1 MIEMGV
7 VREDVARRAG
17 VSGTTVSHVLN
28 GTKAVTP
35 EVRQRVLE
43 AARELNY
50 HPSLVARGLATKETK
65 QIAILVKS
73 LQNPYYS
80 AIHEGIQRV
89 AAKEG
94 YIVSVLSTQNSP
106 AQNMNTMLA
115 RGMDGVIIASTSSL
129 RDFEDF
135 LTPSSPM
142 AFVSAE
148 VASHFYGKAVFEMVH
163 AFCDLGHR
171 RIAFLS
177 GLSMKKPS
185 HYRYR
190 DFMDALRT
198 YGMEMEEALLVD
210 GDGTTDEQ
218 SGYRAAD
225 TLLKRG
231 VPFTGVFAANDLMAM
246 GAMKRFWEAGLRIPE
261 DISICGCDDIIAASY
276 TAPPLAT
283 LQSHAVILGEYLMY
297 QLLEK
302 MQPGRSSPLTD
313 KQIHAEFVLRESM
326 GPARKESL

>member
-1 MIEMGV
+1 MGV
-7 VREDVARRAG
+7 IRKDVALLAG

-35 EVRQRVLE
+35 EVRQRVL
-43 AARELNY
+43 AAAKELNY
-50 HPSLVARGLATKETK
+50 HPSLVARGLVTKETK

-89 AAKEG
+89 ATKEG
-94 YIVSVLSTQNSP
+94 YLVSVLSTQNSP
-106 AQNMNTMLA
+106 AQNMQTMLA

-129 RDFEDF
+129 REFEDF
-135 LTPSSPM
+135 LTPSGPM
-142 AFVSAE
+142 AFVNAE
-148 VASHFYGKAVFEMVH
+148 VASHFYREAVFAMVR
-163 AFCDLGHR
+163 AFHDLGHR

-177 GLSMKKPS
+177 GLSVKKPA
-185 HYRYR
+185 HYRYY
-190 DFMDALRT
+190 DFMDALHT
-198 YGMEMEEALLVD
+198 YGMECEEALLVD

-231 VPFTGVFAANDLMAM
+231 VRFTAVFAANDLMAL

-261 DISICGCDDIIAASY
+261 DISICGCDDILAASY

-283 LQSHAVILGEYLMY
+283 LQSHAVTLGEYLMY

-302 MQPGRSSPLTD
+302 MQPERINPLSD

-326 GPARKESL
+326 GPARKE

>member
-1 MIEMGV
+1 MGV
-7 VREDVARRAG
+7 IRKDVALLAG

-35 EVRQRVLE
+35 EVRQRVL
-43 AARELNY
+43 AAAKELNY

-89 AAKEG
+89 AAKKG

-129 RDFEDF
+129 REFEDF
-135 LTPSSPM
+135 LTPSGPM
-142 AFVSAE
+142 AFVNAE
-148 VASHFYGKAVFEMVH
+148 VASHFYREAVFAMVR
-163 AFCDLGHR
+163 AFHDLGHR

-177 GLSMKKPS
+177 GLSVKKPA
-185 HYRYR
+185 HYRYY
-190 DFMDALRT
+190 DFMDALHT
-198 YGMEMEEALLVD
+198 YGMECEEALLVD

-231 VPFTGVFAANDLMAM
+231 VRFTAVFAANDLMAL

-261 DISICGCDDIIAASY
+261 DISICGCDDILAASY

-283 LQSHAVILGEYLMY
+283 LQSHAVTLGEYLMY
-297 QLLEK
+297 QLL
-302 MQPGRSSPLTD
+302 
-313 KQIHAEFVLRESM
+313 
-326 GPARKESL
+326 

>member
-1 MIEMGV
+1 MGV
-7 VREDVARRAG
+7 IRKDVALLAG

-35 EVRQRVLE
+35 EVRQRVL
-43 AARELNY
+43 AAAKELNY
-50 HPSLVARGLATKETK
+50 HPSLVARGLVTKETK

-89 AAKEG
+89 ATKEG
-94 YIVSVLSTQNSP
+94 YLVSVLSTQNSP
-106 AQNMNTMLA
+106 AQNMQTMLA

-129 RDFEDF
+129 REFEDF
-135 LTPSSPM
+135 LTPSGPM
-142 AFVSAE
+142 AFVNAE
-148 VASHFYGKAVFEMVH
+148 VASHFYREAVFAMVR
-163 AFCDLGHR
+163 AFHDLGHR

-177 GLSMKKPS
+177 GLSVKKPA
-185 HYRYR
+185 HYRYY
-190 DFMDALRT
+190 DFMDALHT
-198 YGMEMEEALLVD
+198 YGMECEEALLVD

-231 VPFTGVFAANDLMAM
+231 VRFTAVFAANDLMAL
-246 GAMKRFWEAGLRIPE
+246 GAMKRFWEAGLQIPE
-261 DISICGCDDIIAASY
+261 DISICGCDDIFAASY
-276 TAPPLAT
+276 TTPPLAT
-283 LQSHAVILGEYLMY
+283 LQSHAVTLGEYLMY

-302 MQPGRSSPLTD
+302 MQPERVNPLSD

-326 GPARKESL
+326 GPARKE

>member
-1 MIEMGV
+1 MGV
-7 VREDVARRAG
+7 IRKDVALLAG

-35 EVRQRVLE
+35 EVRQRVL
-43 AARELNY
+43 AAAKELNY
-50 HPSLVARGLATKETK
+50 HPSLVARGLVTKETK

-89 AAKEG
+89 ATKEG
-94 YIVSVLSTQNSP
+94 YLVSVLSTQNSP
-106 AQNMNTMLA
+106 AQNMQTMLA

-129 RDFEDF
+129 REFEDF
-135 LTPSSPM
+135 LTPSGPM
-142 AFVSAE
+142 AFVNAE
-148 VASHFYGKAVFEMVH
+148 VASHFYREAVFAMVR
-163 AFCDLGHR
+163 AFHDLGHR

-177 GLSMKKPS
+177 GLSVKKPA
-185 HYRYR
+185 HYRYY
-190 DFMDALRT
+190 DFMDALHT
-198 YGMEMEEALLVD
+198 YGMECEEALLVD

-231 VPFTGVFAANDLMAM
+231 VRFTAVFAANDLMAL

-261 DISICGCDDIIAASY
+261 DISICGCDDIFAASY
-276 TAPPLAT
+276 TTPPLAT
-283 LQSHAVILGEYLMY
+283 LQSHAVTLGEYLMY

-302 MQPGRSSPLTD
+302 MQPERINPLSD

-326 GPARKESL
+326 GPARKE

>member
-1 MIEMGV
+1 MGV
-7 VREDVARRAG
+7 IRKDVALLAG

-35 EVRQRVLE
+35 EVRQRVL
-43 AARELNY
+43 AAAKELNY
-50 HPSLVARGLATKETK
+50 HPSLVARGLVTKETK

-89 AAKEG
+89 ATKEG
-94 YIVSVLSTQNSP
+94 YLVSVLSTQNSP
-106 AQNMNTMLA
+106 AQNMQTMLA

-129 RDFEDF
+129 REFEDF
-135 LTPSSPM
+135 LTPSGPM
-142 AFVSAE
+142 AFVNAE
-148 VASHFYGKAVFEMVH
+148 VASHFYREAVFAMVR
-163 AFCDLGHR
+163 AFHNLGHR

-177 GLSMKKPS
+177 GLSVKKPA
-185 HYRYR
+185 HYRYY
-190 DFMDALRT
+190 DFMDALHT
-198 YGMEMEEALLVD
+198 YGMECEEALLVD

-231 VPFTGVFAANDLMAM
+231 VRFTAVFAANDLMAL

-261 DISICGCDDIIAASY
+261 DISICGCDDIFAASY
-276 TAPPLAT
+276 TTPPLAT
-283 LQSHAVILGEYLMY
+283 LQSHAVTLGEYLMY

-302 MQPGRSSPLTD
+302 MQPERINPLSD

-326 GPARKESL
+326 GPARKE

>member
-1 MIEMGV
+1 MGV
-7 VREDVARRAG
+7 IRKDVALLAG
-17 VSGTTVSHVLN
+17 VSGSTVSHVLN

-35 EVRQRVLE
+35 EVRQRVL
-43 AARELNY
+43 AAAKELNY
-50 HPSLVARGLATKETK
+50 HPSLVARGLVTKETK

-89 AAKEG
+89 ATKEG
-94 YIVSVLSTQNSP
+94 YLVCVLSTQNSP
-106 AQNMNTMLA
+106 AQNMQTMLA

-129 RDFEDF
+129 REFEDF
-135 LTPSSPM
+135 LTPSGPM
-142 AFVSAE
+142 AFVNAE
-148 VASHFYGKAVFEMVH
+148 VASHFYREAVFAMVR
-163 AFCDLGHR
+163 AFHDLGHR

-177 GLSMKKPS
+177 GLSVKKPA
-185 HYRYR
+185 HYRYY
-190 DFMDALRT
+190 DFMDALHT
-198 YGMEMEEALLVD
+198 YGMECEEALLVD

-231 VPFTGVFAANDLMAM
+231 VRFTAVFAANDLMAL
-246 GAMKRFWEAGLRIPE
+246 GAMKRFWEAGLQIPE
-261 DISICGCDDIIAASY
+261 DISICGCDDIFAASY
-276 TAPPLAT
+276 TTPPLAT
-283 LQSHAVILGEYLMY
+283 LQSHAVTLGEYLMY

-302 MQPGRSSPLTD
+302 MQPERVNPLSD

-326 GPARKESL
+326 GPARKE